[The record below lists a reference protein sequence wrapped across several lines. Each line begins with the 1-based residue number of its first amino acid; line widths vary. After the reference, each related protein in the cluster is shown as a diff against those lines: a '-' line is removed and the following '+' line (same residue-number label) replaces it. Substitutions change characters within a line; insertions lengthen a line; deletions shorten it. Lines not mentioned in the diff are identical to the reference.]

1 MANIKKTSVQEA
13 IDEIK
18 SKALAENH
26 KSYTYWAYIECIN
39 ILEYKL
45 EKEKEDLIEAHY
57 EGQKECSNEFA
68 MESDA
73 KLYYNQTFKQ

>member
-1 MANIKKTSVQEA
+1 MKKTAVQEA

-18 SKALAENH
+18 YKALAETY
-26 KSYTYWAYIECIN
+26 KSDTYWTYIECIN
-39 ILEYKL
+39 ILQSKL
-45 EKEKEDLIEAHY
+45 DNEKQDLIDAHY

-73 KLYYNQTFKQ
+73 ILYYNQTFKQ